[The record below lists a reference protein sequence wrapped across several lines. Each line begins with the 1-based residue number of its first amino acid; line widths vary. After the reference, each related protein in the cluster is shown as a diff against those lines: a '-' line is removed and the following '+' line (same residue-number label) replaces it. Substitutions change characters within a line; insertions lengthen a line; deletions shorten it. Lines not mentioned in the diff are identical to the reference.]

1 MPASSSTTRA
11 LGALLVALLL
21 LSGGSSAAKGSRDFD
36 RHITEGSRLYAERS
50 YDRAIAEYEAA
61 YQLQAQPALLINI
74 GLCHYKADR
83 PRQALDYYQQALKAK
98 LTREER
104 EEVLANVAK
113 ATIKLQEQQQRE
125 AQEAQARRTAE
136 QAQLVSQ
143 PLTQPPRPVETPIYK
158 KPWFWG
164 IIGGLVA
171 GGVVIGVVAA
181 RPWEQSPAA
190 QIPGPTDT
198 DIVLR

>member
-1 MPASSSTTRA
+1 MTRA
-11 LGALLVALLL
+11 VGALLVALLL
-21 LSGGSSAAKGSRDFD
+21 LSGDNATARGSRDFD
-36 RHITEGSRLYAERS
+36 KHITEGSRLYAERS

-125 AQEAQARRTAE
+125 AREAEARHEAE
-136 QAQLVSQ
+136 RERLAKLAADRQ
-143 PLTQPPRPVETPIYK
+143 PQQPPEKPIYK
-158 KPWFWG
+158 KAWFWA
-164 IIGGLVA
+164 IIGGATAA
-171 GGVVIGVVAA
+171 GLAIGLGVGLRPTPMPEPNPDDVIPVM
-181 RPWEQSPAA
+181 
-190 QIPGPTDT
+190 
-198 DIVLR
+198 

>member
-1 MPASSSTTRA
+1 
-11 LGALLVALLL
+11 LLIALLL

-36 RHITEGSRLYAERS
+36 KHITEGSRLYAERS

-125 AQEAQARRTAE
+125 AREAREAEARHEAE
-136 QAQLVSQ
+136 RQRLAMLAASR
-143 PLTQPPRPVETPIYK
+143 PPPPPEKPIYK
-158 KPWFWG
+158 KAWFWA
-164 IIGGLVA
+164 IIGGATVA
-171 GGVVIGVVAA
+171 GLAIGLGVGL
-181 RPWEQSPAA
+181 RPMSM
-190 QIPGPTDT
+190 PGPNPD
-198 DIVLR
+198 DVIPVM